1 MTKRAVK
8 NQFDVFVNE
17 MIDGAY
23 DAIRPWGIIGPRSLP
38 GNRILKFLLKPVLQN
53 EISHY
58 RVSYNHQFQLMTD
71 LAEDIANGQGD
82 FDEYRDDVI
91 AFDYFYQNH
100 RGTPED
106 KELFESALEDRY
118 LTIAEDVAPLVAS
131 DEDDFWDAMKDSYD
145 KQEARKLL
153 RHNFDYAS
161 ILKDHKEHIRLWATW
176 PWIDVSL
183 PPSYTGEA
191 LVALDE
197 SESALRKRLLNR
209 VEKIY

>member
-23 DAIRPWGIIGPRSLP
+23 DAIRPWGIVGPRGLP
-38 GNRILKFLLKPVLQN
+38 GNGILKFLLKPVLQN
-53 EISHY
+53 ELSHY

-71 LAEDIANGQGD
+71 YAADLANGEADFDDYREDIL
-82 FDEYRDDVI
+82 
-91 AFDYFYQNH
+91 AFDYFYQNYV
-100 RGTPED
+100 GPETEKD
-106 KELFESALEDRY
+106 TFESALEDRY
-118 LTIAEDVAPLVAS
+118 LTMGEDVAPLVAS

-145 KQEARKLL
+145 KQGARRTM

-161 ILKDHKEHIRLWATW
+161 ILQDHQEHIKLWATW
-176 PWIDVSL
+176 PWIEVSL